1 MSDLLW
7 CLVPLAFVLVI
18 GVPFWWWLSRTVA

>member
-7 CLVPLAFVLVI
+7 CLVPLAIVAAI
-18 GVPFWWWLSRTVA
+18 GGPLYWWMSHTIA